1 MIRDKREN
9 EEPREYYT
17 SVMEEL
23 CPSSGVREVFVPHK
37 NRKLDGATRLVI
49 DFATPEAMVDWLEA
63 NRGVTLPVDVSAFE
77 MDALDTAS
85 SWKPKADCTFIVRR
99 TTDRPDQTRVHV
111 RTIEES
117 GA

>member
-1 MIRDKREN
+1 MIRDKRKN

-37 NRKLDGATRLVI
+37 NRQLDGPTRLAI
-49 DFATPEAMVDWLEA
+49 DFATPEAMVDWLES

-77 MDALDTAS
+77 LDALDNSLIAGS
-85 SWKPKADCTFIVRR
+85 TFIVRR
-99 TTDRPDQTRVHV
+99 TTDRPDQLRVHV